1 MQVRIQLMRKAAP
14 PVTHPSRSTLVTNEQ
29 TDVLVRYSPLVK
41 QTPRAMCPREGLL
54 AEQLSVSLHQKPRR
68 NNFSGGE
75 RQELGVKFFSQ
86 Q

>member
-1 MQVRIQLMRKAAP
+1 MQVRIQLMIKAAP

-41 QTPRAMCPREGLL
+41 QTPRAMCPQEGLL
-54 AEQLSVSLHQKPRR
+54 AKQRSVSLHQKPRR

-75 RQELGVKFFSQ
+75 RQELGVNFFSQ